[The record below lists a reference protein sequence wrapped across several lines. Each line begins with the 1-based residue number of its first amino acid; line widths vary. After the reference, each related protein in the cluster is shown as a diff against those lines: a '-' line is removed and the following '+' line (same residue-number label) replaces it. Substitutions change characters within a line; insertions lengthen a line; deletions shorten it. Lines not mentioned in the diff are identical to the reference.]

1 MELDKTFRPTEQ
13 WMAEKYTELNNW
25 LFDGELGPCDFV
37 VFTTGNGSQG
47 RRLGSF
53 MLKTENIFVNSA
65 TRRMYFGDKYINRD
79 NFAEICKP
87 KIGING
93 NYSGTEDVFLGVLVH
108 EMCHYYTYMD
118 GYCPSKPHGTE
129 FMAIGREAA
138 MASNGKFS
146 IQRIATAEEMSGLNL
161 NSQIKARNEKKL
173 ANKKSA
179 VSAIIVF
186 ARDGDVRLT
195 ITSSKSVMDEVY
207 EYERNEKII
216 TTKDPNVIEYLFN
229 KGCRKNMRTYKFW
242 RIGDKPWFN
251 EFKNMLK

>member
-47 RRLGSF
+47 SRLGSF
-53 MLKTENIFVNSA
+53 MIKTENIFVNRA

-108 EMCHYYTYMD
+108 EMCHYYTYRN
-118 GYCPSKPHGTE
+118 GFRPVRPHGRE
-129 FMAIGREAA
+129 FNAI
-138 MASNGKFS
+138 SKK
-146 IQRIATAEEMSGLNL
+146 IAQLTDN
-161 NSQIKARNEKKL
+161 QIVVTTHTTPER
-173 ANKKSA
+173 
-179 VSAIIVF
+179 
-186 ARDGDVRLT
+186 
-195 ITSSKSVMDEVY
+195 SKHFVY
-207 EYERNEKII
+207 EKA
-216 TTKDPNVIEYLFN
+216 
-229 KGCRKNMRTYKFW
+229 G
-242 RIGDKPWFN
+242 
-251 EFKNMLK
+251 